1 MRVRGVPMIRLYL
14 EDWATNTGILG
25 FYRILEHAE
34 TDLFE
39 TEETYLDFD
48 PKLLHAFPKW
58 FFNYAFDI
66 FSVANEKENKM
77 NAFLTYA
84 TSNFKCSKESIFAD
98 IKSTENKL
106 NKRLLIEGG
115 TLKELFSRKKD
126 VSTIEELKTS
136 INDYLKLLKQ
146 NQVNEALTLNMI
158 RSYLTEL
165 HGQTSFLQRS
175 RSILNRS
182 EHEEFLKRDFV
193 QPILL
198 EQEILAIL
206 QSSASPNEAI
216 EGLNKVIQQ
225 SDNKIFTKLAK
236 QIVKKLKKDE
246 LLYCPVIEGQL
257 ALTDYTE
264 AVFYPNSVSIDNAT
278 NYTWNNQASFPIS
291 NLYRLIMFCSV
302 FGLHREQIKKE
313 VTYSFIQTDEDFDAL
328 AEINDLFVTNKKQN
342 NPFEVFLYNTLK
354 EAKDKANWISKNMLI
369 VEFQNKGKKTILTQ
383 NFLSEHAIQ
392 YIQERGRKELNHIK
406 YPPFRNVILRKLLNG
421 EQFFRNI
428 TNQLRKNVNNNY
440 SSYDT
445 YAATLAMFHLN
456 RIKECNG
463 MSNETREAQ
472 YESMQKRLQY
482 ALRDGREVRRRL
494 TDRRMENK
502 IPGITYRLLNALTT
516 NNRQQFFETL
526 FRTFLLVEKNTS
538 MYVDATREHS
548 NEFEGIAS
556 ALLSGLNDKSYKK
569 EGEEA
574 N

>member
-1 MRVRGVPMIRLYL
+1 MIRLYL

-48 PKLLHAFPKW
+48 PKLLHDFPKW

-66 FSVANEKENKM
+66 FSVANEKENRM
-77 NAFLTYA
+77 NTYLTYS
-84 TSNFKCSKESIFAD
+84 TSNFKRFKDFIFAD

-106 NKRLLIEGG
+106 NKRLPIESG

-126 VSTIEELKTS
+126 VSTIEELKT
-136 INDYLKLLKQ
+136 ITKDYLKLLKQ
-146 NQVNEALTLNMI
+146 DQVNEVLTLNMI
-158 RSYLTEL
+158 RFRLGEL

-175 RSILNRS
+175 RSTLNRS
-182 EHEEFLKRDFV
+182 EHEEFLTRDFV

-198 EQEILAIL
+198 EQEILAVL
-206 QSSASPNEAI
+206 QPSNSLNEAI

-225 SDNKIFTKLAK
+225 SDDEDFRKLAK
-236 QIVKKLKKDE
+236 QTITKLKKDE
-246 LLYCPVIEGQL
+246 LLYCPVIEGQF

-264 AVFYPNSVSIDNAT
+264 SVFLPNAVSLANAT
-278 NYTWNNQASFPIS
+278 NYTWNNQKTFPIS
-291 NLYRLIMFCSV
+291 NLYRLIMFCSI
-302 FGLHREQIKKE
+302 FGLYKDGE
-313 VTYSFIQTDEDFDAL
+313 TYSFIQADEDFDTL

-342 NPFEVFLYNTLK
+342 NPFEVFLYDTLK
-354 EAKDKANWISKNMLI
+354 EAKDKVNWISKNMLI
-369 VEFQNKGKKTILTQ
+369 VEFQNSGKKTTLTQ

-392 YIQERGRKELNHIK
+392 YLQERGGKELDHIK

-421 EQFFRNI
+421 DQFFRDI
-428 TNQLRKNVNNNY
+428 TNQLRKNVDNNY
-440 SSYDT
+440 SSHDT

-456 RIKECNG
+456 RIKECYG

-472 YESMQKRLQY
+472 YESMQKRIQY

-494 TDRRMENK
+494 TERRMENK

-556 ALLSGLNDKSYKK
+556 ALLSGLNDKPYKK
-569 EGEEA
+569 EVEEA

>member
-1 MRVRGVPMIRLYL
+1 MIRLYL

-39 TEETYLDFD
+39 SEETYIDFD
-48 PKLLHAFPKW
+48 PILLHDFPKW
-58 FFNYAFDI
+58 FFNYAFDM

-77 NAFLTYA
+77 NNSLTSA
-84 TSNFKCSKESIFAD
+84 TSNFKRSKDSIFTD
-98 IKSTENKL
+98 IKGTENKL
-106 NKRLLIEGG
+106 NKRLPIEARA
-115 TLKELFSRKKD
+115 LKELFSSKKD
-126 VSTIEELKTS
+126 VSTIEELKT
-136 INDYLKLLKQ
+136 ITKDYLKLLKQ
-146 NQVNEALTLNMI
+146 EQVNEVLTLNMI
-158 RSYLTEL
+158 RFRLGEL

-175 RSILNRS
+175 RSTLNRS
-182 EHEEFLKRDFV
+182 EHEEFLARDFV

-198 EQEILAIL
+198 EQEVLSVL
-206 QSSASPNEAI
+206 RSSNITNEAI
-216 EGLNKVIQQ
+216 EDLNKMIQQ
-225 SDNKIFTKLAK
+225 SDDEDIKKLAK
-236 QIVKKLKKDE
+236 QTITKLKKDE
-246 LLYCPVIEGQL
+246 LLYCPVIEGQF

-264 AVFYPNSVSIDNAT
+264 AIFLPNAVSIANAT
-278 NYTWNNQASFPIS
+278 NYTWNNQKMFPIS

-302 FGLHREQIKKE
+302 FGLYRDHIDKDT
-313 VTYSFIQTDEDFDAL
+313 VVYSFIQTDEDFDTL

-342 NPFEVFLYNTLK
+342 NPFELFLYNTLK

-369 VEFQNKGKKTILTQ
+369 VEFQNSGKKTTLTQ
-383 NFLSEHAIQ
+383 NFLSKHAVQ
-392 YIQERGRKELNHIK
+392 YLQERGGKEIDHIK
-406 YPPFRNVILRKLLNG
+406 YPQFRNVILRKLLNG
-421 EQFFRNI
+421 EHFFRDI
-428 TNQLRKNVNNNY
+428 TFQLRKNVDNNY

-456 RIKECNG
+456 RIKECYG
-463 MSNETREAQ
+463 MSNGTREAQ
-472 YESMQKRLQY
+472 YESMQKRIQY
-482 ALRDGREVRRRL
+482 ALMDGREVRRRL
-494 TDRRMENK
+494 TERRMENK

-556 ALLSGLNDKSYKK
+556 ALLSGLNDKPYKK
-569 EGEEA
+569 EGEET

>member
-1 MRVRGVPMIRLYL
+1 MIRLYL

-39 TEETYLDFD
+39 IEETYIDFD
-48 PKLLHAFPKW
+48 PKLLHEFPQW
-58 FFNYAFDI
+58 FFNYAFNM

-77 NAFLTYA
+77 NANLTYA
-84 TSNFKCSKESIFAD
+84 TSNFKRSKDSIFTD
-98 IKSTENKL
+98 IKGTENKL
-106 NKRLLIEGG
+106 NKRLPIEGG

-126 VSTIEELKTS
+126 VSTIEELKS
-136 INDYLKLLKQ
+136 ITKYYLELLKQ
-146 NQVNEALTLNMI
+146 EQVNEVLTLNMI

-165 HGQTSFLQRS
+165 HGQTSFLQKKRNT
-175 RSILNRS
+175 LNRI
-182 EHEEFLKRDFV
+182 EHVDFLTRDFI

-198 EQEILAIL
+198 EQEILNVI
-206 QSSASPNEAI
+206 QSSASPDEAI
-216 EGLNKVIQQ
+216 GSLNQAIQQ
-225 SDNKIFTKLAK
+225 SDNGNFVKLAK
-236 QIVKKLKKDE
+236 QIIKKLKKDA

-264 AVFYPNSVSIDNAT
+264 AVFYPNSVSIGNAT

-302 FGLHREQIKKE
+302 FGLYREQIKKE

-328 AEINDLFVTNKKQN
+328 VEVNDLFVTNKKQN
-342 NPFEVFLYNTLK
+342 NPFEVFLYDTLK
-354 EAKDKANWISKNMLI
+354 EAKDKTNWISKNMLV
-369 VEFQNKGKKTILTQ
+369 VEFQNSGKKTNLTQ

-392 YIQERGRKELNHIK
+392 YLQERGGKEFDHIK

-421 EQFFRNI
+421 EHCFRDI

-456 RIKECNG
+456 RIKECHG
-463 MSNETREAQ
+463 MSNEVREAQ
-472 YESMQKRLQY
+472 YESMQKRIQY
-482 ALRDGREVRRRL
+482 ALMDGREVRRRL
-494 TDRRMENK
+494 TERRMENK
-502 IPGITYRLLNALTT
+502 IPSITYRLLNALTT

-556 ALLSGLNDKSYKK
+556 ALLSGLNDKPYKK
-569 EGEEA
+569 EVEET

>member
-1 MRVRGVPMIRLYL
+1 MIRLYL

-39 TEETYLDFD
+39 IEETYIDFD
-48 PKLLHAFPKW
+48 SKLLQDFPEW
-58 FFNYAFDI
+58 FFNYAFDM
-66 FSVANEKENKM
+66 FSVANEKEDKM

-84 TSNFKCSKESIFAD
+84 TSNFKRSKDSIFTD
-98 IKSTENKL
+98 IKGTENKL
-106 NKRLLIEGG
+106 NKRLPIEGG

-126 VSTIEELKTS
+126 VSTIEELKT
-136 INDYLKLLKQ
+136 ITKDYLKLLKQ
-146 NQVNEALTLNMI
+146 EQVNEILTLNMI

-165 HGQTSFLQRS
+165 HGQPSFLQRRQS
-175 RSILNRS
+175 TLNRI
-182 EHEEFLKRDFV
+182 EHIGFLTEGFI

-198 EQEILAIL
+198 EQEILTIL
-206 QSSASPNEAI
+206 RSSDSPNEAI
-216 EGLNKVIQQ
+216 EGLKKAIQQ
-225 SDNKIFTKLAK
+225 SSNVAFKKLSKKIITKLK
-236 QIVKKLKKDE
+236 DDE

-264 AVFYPNSVSIDNAT
+264 AVFYPNSVSIGNAT

-328 AEINDLFVTNKKQN
+328 AEVNDLFVINKKQN
-342 NPFEVFLYNTLK
+342 NPFEVFLYDTLK

-369 VEFQNKGKKTILTQ
+369 VEFQNKGKKTTLTH
-383 NFLSEHAIQ
+383 NFLSEYAIQ
-392 YIQERGRKELNHIK
+392 YIQERGGKELDHIK
-406 YPPFRNVILRKLLNG
+406 YPSFRNIILRKLLNG
-421 EQFFRNI
+421 EHFFRDI

-445 YAATLAMFHLN
+445 YTATLAMFHLN
-456 RIKECNG
+456 RIKECYG

-472 YESMQKRLQY
+472 YESMQKRIQY
-482 ALRDGREVRRRL
+482 ALMDGREVRRRL
-494 TDRRMENK
+494 TERGMENK
-502 IPGITYRLLNALTT
+502 VPGITYRLLNALTT

-556 ALLSGLNDKSYKK
+556 ALLSGLNDKPYKK
-569 EGEEA
+569 EGEET

>member
-1 MRVRGVPMIRLYL
+1 MIRLYL

-25 FYRILEHAE
+25 FYHILEHAE

-48 PKLLHAFPKW
+48 PKLLHDFPKW

-66 FSVANEKENKM
+66 FSVANEKANKM
-77 NAFLTYA
+77 NTYLTYA
-84 TSNFKCSKESIFAD
+84 TSNFKRSKDSIFTD
-98 IKSTENKL
+98 IKGTENKL
-106 NKRLLIEGG
+106 NKRLPIEGG
-115 TLKELFSRKKD
+115 ALKELFSRKKD
-126 VSTIEELKTS
+126 VSTIEELKT
-136 INDYLKLLKQ
+136 ITKDYLKLLKQ
-146 NQVNEALTLNMI
+146 EQVNEVLTLNMI
-158 RSYLTEL
+158 RFRLGEL

-175 RSILNRS
+175 RSTLNLS
-182 EHEEFLKRDFV
+182 EHEEFLARDFV

-198 EQEILAIL
+198 EQEILAVL
-206 QSSASPNEAI
+206 RSSNSTNEAI

-225 SDNKIFTKLAK
+225 SDDENFKKLAK
-236 QIVKKLKKDE
+236 QTITKLKKDE
-246 LLYCPVIEGQL
+246 LLYCPVIEGQF

-264 AVFYPNSVSIDNAT
+264 AVFLPNAVSLANAT
-278 NYTWNNQASFPIS
+278 NYTWNNQKTFPIS
-291 NLYRLIMFCSV
+291 NLYRLIMFCSF
-302 FGLHREQIKKE
+302 FGLYKDGE
-313 VTYSFIQTDEDFDAL
+313 TYSFIQTDEDFDAL
-328 AEINDLFVTNKKQN
+328 AEVNDLFVTNKKQN
-342 NPFEVFLYNTLK
+342 NPFEVFLYDTLK

-369 VEFQNKGKKTILTQ
+369 VEFENSGKKTTLTQ

-392 YIQERGRKELNHIK
+392 YLQERGGKELDHIK

-421 EQFFRNI
+421 EHFFRDI
-428 TNQLRKNVNNNY
+428 TNQLRKNVDNNY

-456 RIKECNG
+456 RIKECYG

-472 YESMQKRLQY
+472 YESMQKRIHY
-482 ALRDGREVRRRL
+482 ALMDGREVRRRL
-494 TDRRMENK
+494 TERGMENK

-556 ALLSGLNDKSYKK
+556 ALLSGLNDKPYKK
-569 EGEEA
+569 EVEET

>member
-1 MRVRGVPMIRLYL
+1 MIRLYL

-39 TEETYLDFD
+39 IEETYIDFD
-48 PKLLHAFPKW
+48 SKLLQDFPEW
-58 FFNYAFDI
+58 FFNYAFDM
-66 FSVANEKENKM
+66 FSVANEKEDKM

-84 TSNFKCSKESIFAD
+84 TSNFKRSKDSIFTD
-98 IKSTENKL
+98 IKGTENKL
-106 NKRLLIEGG
+106 NKRLPIEGG

-126 VSTIEELKTS
+126 VSTIEELKT
-136 INDYLKLLKQ
+136 ITKDYLKLLKQ
-146 NQVNEALTLNMI
+146 EQVNEILTLNMI

-165 HGQTSFLQRS
+165 HGQPSFLQRRQS
-175 RSILNRS
+175 TLNRI
-182 EHEEFLKRDFV
+182 EHIGFLTEGFI

-198 EQEILAIL
+198 EQEILTIL
-206 QSSASPNEAI
+206 RSSDSPNEAI
-216 EGLNKVIQQ
+216 EGLKKAIQQ
-225 SDNKIFTKLAK
+225 SSNVAFKKLSKKIITKLK
-236 QIVKKLKKDE
+236 DDE

-264 AVFYPNSVSIDNAT
+264 AVFYPNSVSIGNAT

-328 AEINDLFVTNKKQN
+328 AEVNDLFVINKKQN
-342 NPFEVFLYNTLK
+342 NPFEVFLYDTLK

-369 VEFQNKGKKTILTQ
+369 VEFQNKGKKTTLTH
-383 NFLSEHAIQ
+383 NFLSEYAIQ
-392 YIQERGRKELNHIK
+392 YIQERGGKELDHIK
-406 YPPFRNVILRKLLNG
+406 YPSFRNIILRKLLNG
-421 EQFFRNI
+421 EHFFRDI

-445 YAATLAMFHLN
+445 YTATLAMFHLN
-456 RIKECNG
+456 RIKECYG

-472 YESMQKRLQY
+472 YESMQKRIQY
-482 ALRDGREVRRRL
+482 ALMDGREVRRRL
-494 TDRRMENK
+494 TERGMENK
-502 IPGITYRLLNALTT
+502 VPGITYRLLNALTT

-548 NEFEGIAS
+548 SEFEGIAS
-556 ALLSGLNDKSYKK
+556 ALLSGLNDKPYKK
-569 EGEEA
+569 EGEET

>member
-1 MRVRGVPMIRLYL
+1 MIRLYL

-39 TEETYLDFD
+39 TEESYLDFD
-48 PKLLHAFPKW
+48 PNLLHDFPKW

-77 NAFLTYA
+77 NTYLTYS
-84 TSNFKCSKESIFAD
+84 TSNFKRSKDSIFTD
-98 IKSTENKL
+98 IKNTKDDLNERLSTECVL
-106 NKRLLIEGG
+106 
-115 TLKELFSRKKD
+115 LKELFNKKKN
-126 VSTIEELKTS
+126 VSTIEELETITK
-136 INDYLKLLKQ
+136 DYLNLLRHD
-146 NQVNEALTLNMI
+146 QVNEFLTLKMI
-158 RSYLTEL
+158 WRRLKGL
-165 HGQTSFLQRS
+165 HGQTSFLQN
-175 RSILNRS
+175 NRKTFNRT
-182 EHEEFLKRDFV
+182 EYEEFLTRDFI

-198 EQEILAIL
+198 EQEILTVI
-206 QSSASPNEAI
+206 QSSASSDEVI
-216 EGLNKVIQQ
+216 GSLNQAIQQ
-225 SDNKIFTKLAK
+225 SDNKIFVKLAK
-236 QIVKKLKKDE
+236 QIIKKLKKDV

-264 AVFYPNSVSIDNAT
+264 AVFYPNSVSIGKAT

-291 NLYRLIMFCSV
+291 NLYRLIMFCSL

-313 VTYSFIQTDEDFDAL
+313 VTFSFIQTDEDFDTL

-342 NPFEVFLYNTLK
+342 NPFEVFLYDTLK
-354 EAKDKANWISKNMLI
+354 EAKDKINWISKNMLI
-369 VEFQNKGKKTILTQ
+369 VKFQNKGKKTILTQ

-392 YIQERGRKELNHIK
+392 YLQERGGRELDHIK

-421 EQFFRNI
+421 EHFFRDI
-428 TNQLRKNVNNNY
+428 TNQLRENVDNNY

-456 RIKECNG
+456 RIKECYG

-472 YESMQKRLQY
+472 YESMQKRIQY
-482 ALRDGREVRRRL
+482 ALMDGREVRRRL
-494 TDRRMENK
+494 TERRMENK
-502 IPGITYRLLNALTT
+502 IPGITYRMLNALTT

-556 ALLSGLNDKSYKK
+556 ALLSGLNDKPYKK
-569 EGEEA
+569 EVEEA